1 VALLAPHFYNLVV
14 KTHIVNF
21 TEEVLAGMIV
31 SRWWIDTE
39 LASYAVLPA
48 VARWTHVELEFH
60 SRFRRH
66 YLGPHFTD
74 IVKDIPSNILIYSKD
89 ILE

>member
-1 VALLAPHFYNLVV
+1 MLV
-14 KTHIVNF
+14 HPDRD
-21 TEEVLAGMIV
+21 LRAGMIV
-31 SRWWIDTE
+31 SRWWTDTE

-66 YLGPHFTD
+66 SLGPHFTD
-74 IVKDIPSNILIYSKD
+74 IVKDIPSSILIYSKD
-89 ILE
+89 IVE